1 MQVSAK
7 TRPSTASQQKVG
19 YSVLIVAQTQHARIM
34 RHPNPKIFVLER
46 GRCRASYLRVARRNS
61 RTGAADGWFPI

>member
-34 RHPNPKIFVLER
+34 RHPNP
-46 GRCRASYLRVARRNS
+46 
-61 RTGAADGWFPI
+61 T